1 MHKTE
6 HLFPFSDIERQY
18 KHRFEAKIHDVFLP
32 FSCYINYFLHL
43 CRSFGNT

>member
-1 MHKTE
+1 MHEIE
-6 HLFPFSDIERQY
+6 HLFPFSNIERQD
-18 KHRFEAKIHDVFLP
+18 KHRFEAKIPDVFLL